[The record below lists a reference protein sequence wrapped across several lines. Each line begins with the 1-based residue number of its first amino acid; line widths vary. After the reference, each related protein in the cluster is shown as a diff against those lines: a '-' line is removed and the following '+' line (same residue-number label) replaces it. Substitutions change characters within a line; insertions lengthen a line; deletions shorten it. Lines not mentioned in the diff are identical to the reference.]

1 MDKENRQKELRT
13 IGIYVLV
20 ILALARLLVYP
31 LHQAVAEKK
40 LLLDERYNSYKMQ
53 YQLLERQRGEQGGK
67 MVVDKDVISRYLYD
81 KRERVSHIQADVLEN
96 FIKMADKKG
105 VNILDFEV
113 LEPVAGKN
121 VSEVPVLVRLE
132 GKPLEC
138 IDILK
143 AVEQWDKALKVKS
156 VEINRAGQGLRLF
169 LTMNAFRAEK

>member
-1 MDKENRQKELRT
+1 M
-13 IGIYVLV
+13 IGIYVVV

-40 LLLDERYNSYKMQ
+40 LLLDERYNSYKIQ
-53 YQLLERQRGEQGGK
+53 YQLLERQRGERGGK
-67 MVVDKDVISRYLYD
+67 IVVDKEVISRHLYD
-81 KRERVSHIQADVLEN
+81 KGVRVSHIQADVLEN
-96 FIKMADKKG
+96 FIKLADKKG

-138 IDILK
+138 MDILK
-143 AVEQWDKALKVKS
+143 AVEQGDKVLRVKS
-156 VEINRAGQGLRLF
+156 VEINRAGQDLRLF